1 MVSNLV
7 GMGLITVLFVLV
19 LASLAILPGREGLA
33 PRLPKSPAPRQR
45 RSAAWLSVLSTFMAL
60 PASRS

>member
-19 LASLAILPGREGLA
+19 LASLAILPGESGTAARRSRPSA
-33 PRLPKSPAPRQR
+33 PRR
-45 RSAAWLSVLSTFMAL
+45 RHSAIWFSVLSAFRVL
-60 PASRS
+60 SASRL